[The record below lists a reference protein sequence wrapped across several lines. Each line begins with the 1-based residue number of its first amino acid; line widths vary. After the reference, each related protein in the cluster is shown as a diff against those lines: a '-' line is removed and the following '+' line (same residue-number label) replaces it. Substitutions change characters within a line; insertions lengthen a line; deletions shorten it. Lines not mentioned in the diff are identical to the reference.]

1 METSLCVWADL
12 GMDTVEI
19 AVLGAVLW
27 QLFKLR
33 HDMMAMLRV
42 VRHPVPARSPM
53 ERDYPPKGIDDLIHW
68 SAPSG
73 LILTSDLRPA
83 ETGS

>member
-1 METSLCVWADL
+1 METGLCVWAAL

-42 VRHPVPARSPM
+42 VRRMDRKTVDATTGA
-53 ERDYPPKGIDDLIHW
+53 Y
-68 SAPSG
+68 
-73 LILTSDLRPA
+73 LRQA
-83 ETGS
+83 ETDRAKNGERAVAVSEKV